1 MKNGFNKFIIFL
13 AILLLSLTIYVAL
26 TKKPKQEEKQNINTI
41 KTREIKENDEIYNIT
56 LSNLKHCNYGENNIN
71 KESYNNYLYKDNY
84 TLDTMSL
91 DQKFYCILSF
101 VTKDDL
107 GIKDDFDR
115 KQLSTK
121 IPTPLIQ
128 DKIKS
133 IFNLKDYPKRSFKS
147 IYLDRLGVYLDI
159 IYENDNYLF
168 KAIYEESN
176 QVKNKFNEVVTKYI
190 TGGYK
195 SINNKEEII
204 YKEKFV
210 VIETTSLGNNNYKFK
225 IYKNYKKDI
234 LLKEYVGTELITDD
248 VIDSGSTITY
258 KFNKINNKWYFKES
272 IIK

>member
-1 MKNGFNKFIIFL
+1 MKKGFNKFIIFL

-56 LSNLKHCNYGENNIN
+56 LSTLKHCNYGENNIN

-84 TLDTMSL
+84 TLYTMSL

-234 LLKEYVGTELITDD
+234 LLKEYIGTELITDD

>member
-1 MKNGFNKFIIFL
+1 MKKSINKFIIFL
-13 AILLLSLTIYVAL
+13 AIILLILTIYVAL
-26 TKKPKQEEKQNINTI
+26 TRKPKNEEKQNINTI
-41 KTREIKENDEIYNIT
+41 KTRQIKENDEIYNIT
-56 LSNLKHCNYGENNIN
+56 LANLKHCNYGENNIN
-71 KESYNNYLYKDNY
+71 KESYNNYIYKDNY
-84 TLDTMSL
+84 TLETISL

-210 VIETTSLGNNNYKFK
+210 VIETISLGNNNYKFK

-234 LLKEYVGTELITDD
+234 LLKEYTGTELIIDD
-248 VIDSGSTITY
+248 VIDKGSTITY
-258 KFNKINNKWYFKES
+258 MFNKMNNKWYFKES